1 MKIVKSFALLAMSAA
16 LFTSCV
22 KFEKKDGNVDT
33 DGTTTDT
40 IAVDTTMS
48 KETAANLETTT
59 FKIDGMTCPM
69 GCAATIE
76 KKLAKM
82 DGVGEAKVDYEKKTA
97 TISFDPAKQ
106 TPEKFVETVEGL
118 ADGAYKVSDVK
129 NSGDKAYYNG
139 DKDKDKKKKKKAD
152 KKNKTAEKETKAD
165 GKKASC
171 HSGEKKGGCYASD
184 AKKSCGSHE
193 EKGGSL

>member
-1 MKIVKSFALLAMSAA
+1 MKIVKSLSLFALAA
-16 LFTSCV
+16 VLLTSCND
-22 KFEKKDGNVDT
+22 KSKDGNVDT
-33 DGTTTDT
+33 DATTTDT
-40 IAVDTTMS
+40 TAVDTTMA
-48 KETAANLETTT
+48 KETAANMETTT

-82 DGVGEAKVDYEKKTA
+82 DGVDKAKVDYEKKTA

-106 TPEKFVETVEGL
+106 TPEKFVETVEGI

-139 DKDKDKKKKKKAD
+139 DKDKDKDKKKKKKAD
-152 KKNKTAEKETKAD
+152 KKGKKAEKEATASAD
-165 GKKASC
+165 KKPSC
-171 HSGEKKGGCYASD
+171 GSEKKGGCCASE
-184 AKKSCGSHE
+184 AKKSCHE
-193 EKGGSL
+193 DKGGSL